1 MSYKKIIFSMD
12 TVKVDP
18 IIENYRFYIYGLLLD
33 SNFKGY
39 ALGNMNGTTVL
50 HLSKKALP
58 DYKFVKASNDL
69 IERYNYLV
77 KPLYEKI
84 INIYSEN
91 IALNKL
97 RDSLLPKLMSGEIRV
112 PIEEN

>member
-1 MSYKKIIFSMD
+1 
-12 TVKVDP
+12 
-18 IIENYRFYIYGLLLD
+18 
-33 SNFKGY
+33 
-39 ALGNMNGTTVL
+39 MNGTTVL